1 MDQIQTDTAILSD
14 PDSTDSRLKLDQ
26 IDEVSCVL
34 KAYPLQFRN
43 KPKRIRS
50 RVHGALTWCINAGA
64 AKLWHVGPSHPTLV
78 AFSSI
83 EYY

>member
-34 KAYPLQFRN
+34 KAYPLLFGN

-50 RVHGALTWCINAGA
+50 RVHGPKRVALMQVPLSFGMWDPLIR
-64 AKLWHVGPSHPTLV
+64 TLET
-78 AFSSI
+78 FSSI